1 MNRRRNAKIVA
12 VVAAIVVG
20 VIVYS
25 CFDPSS
31 ARFFP
36 RCPFLMLTGY
46 KCPGCGTQRAIHAML
61 HGDFLAA
68 LNFNAAMVASLPLLI
83 IYGYAEAMRKRK
95 PSFYVRVNS
104 PAIIMTIFVLVVLW
118 WVLRNV
124 FGW

>member
-46 KCPGCGTQRAIHAML
+46 KCPGCGTQRAIHALL
-61 HGDFLAA
+61 HGNFLEA
-68 LNFNAAMVASLPLLI
+68 LRFNAMMVASVPLLAL
-83 IYGYAEAMRKRK
+83 YGYAEIVRKSK
-95 PSFYVRVNS
+95 PRFYNKVNS
-104 PAIIMTIFVLVVLW
+104 TPIILTIFVLVVLW
-118 WVLRNV
+118 WILRNV